1 MSDIWGA
8 PLALPH
14 RCLRVMAPT
23 RPRLDIGPPPRVPLG
38 SRRALGCPQ
47 DPGPRP
53 NVKRNT
59 GACLVVA
66 FLPIRDAVGM
76 VRAPQ
81 KGSVTPASVDEP
93 PAHSSQ
99 PVQALGRLHAPG

>member
-1 MSDIWGA
+1 MPDIWGA

-14 RCLRVMAPT
+14 GCLRVMALTP
-23 RPRLDIGPPPRVPLG
+23 PRLDVGPPPRVPLG
-38 SRRALGCPQ
+38 SRREPGCPQ

-53 NVKRNT
+53 NVKKNT

-66 FLPIRDAVGM
+66 FLLIHDPVGM

-81 KGSVTPASVDEP
+81 KGSVTAASVDEP
-93 PAHSSQ
+93 PAHGPH
-99 PVQALGRLHAPG
+99 PVQALSQVHTPG